1 MEQARTK
8 DLLDRGVNEVLKP
21 YLQALLIFFRFAFA
35 CKKYLKNTNKKS

>member
-21 YLQALLIFFRFAFA
+21 SLQALLIFLDSLLLAR
-35 CKKYLKNTNKKS
+35 NI